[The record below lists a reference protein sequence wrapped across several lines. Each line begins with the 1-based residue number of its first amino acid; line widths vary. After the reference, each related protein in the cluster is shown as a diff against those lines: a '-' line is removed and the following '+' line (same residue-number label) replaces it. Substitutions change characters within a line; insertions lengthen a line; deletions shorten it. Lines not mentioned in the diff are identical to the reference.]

1 MKGKSL
7 KSGKKATKV
16 KSPQVKGR
24 MARSNTA
31 PPLARPLRE
40 QGFYTAGGIFTTLSM
55 R

>member
-7 KSGKKATKV
+7 KSGKTAKV
-16 KSPQVKGR
+16 KAPQVKGR
-24 MARSNTA
+24 MARSNTP

-40 QGFYTAGGIFTTLSM
+40 QGFYTAGGFFTTLSM